1 MMPYNA
7 VINQP
12 SLLKH
17 AFNVCFQLYLTKQA
31 CMDLAAMHAGSECD
45 QQPQRLQ
52 QQKKTEMLREDVK
65 AESAVEEPAVP
76 RIGGVD
82 SRRSDL
88 VDCCISS
95 GCDRSTASELL
106 AALHFADNAT
116 IQQLLVEPAAML
128 GMVSLLSSSCNDVEQ
143 SAAQALEQ
151 CAAWHQSV
159 QQKDGVMQPAS
170 AALMQL
176 LSSSIQGSQQAAADA
191 LAILGEQVSWL
202 P

>member
-1 MMPYNA
+1 VLSA
-7 VINQP
+7 VVHEP
-12 SLLKH
+12 
-17 AFNVCFQLYLTKQA
+17 VC
-31 CMDLAAMHAGSECD
+31 HAGSEPD
-45 QQPQRLQ
+45 APSLRQQ
-52 QQKKTEMLREDVK
+52 QQKEMLGK
-65 AESAVEEPAVP
+65 HKSLYLAYPSAADAVEASSAGEEPAVP
-76 RIGGVD
+76 PVGAASGVG

-88 VDCCISS
+88 LDCCISS

-128 GMVSLLSSSCNDVEQ
+128 GMVSLLSSSYNDVEQ

-151 CAAWHQSV
+151 CAARHQSV

-176 LSSSIQGSQQAAADA
+176 LSSSTQGAQQAAADA
-191 LAILGEQVSWL
+191 LAIIGEQVSWL